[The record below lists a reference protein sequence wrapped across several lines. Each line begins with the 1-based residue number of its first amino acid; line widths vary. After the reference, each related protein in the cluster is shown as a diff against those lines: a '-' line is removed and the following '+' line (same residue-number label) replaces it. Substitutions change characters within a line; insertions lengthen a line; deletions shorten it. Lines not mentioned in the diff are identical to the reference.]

1 MINCVAPTWP
11 YEYKMKKKSM
21 ALNVMIDITKLEG
34 EGLFI
39 PFTIIARLNIIT
51 HIYIYQLL
59 CLGY

>member
-1 MINCVAPTWP
+1 
-11 YEYKMKKKSM
+11 M